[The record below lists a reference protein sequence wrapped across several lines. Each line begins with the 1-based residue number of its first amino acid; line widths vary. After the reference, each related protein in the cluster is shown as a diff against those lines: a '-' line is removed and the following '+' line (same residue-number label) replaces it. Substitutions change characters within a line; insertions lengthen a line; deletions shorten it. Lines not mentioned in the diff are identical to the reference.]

1 MRIMA
6 YLLYAL
12 IVAVVVLFAA
22 GNWDSVTLRLW
33 DDLVLDIR
41 LPLLMLA
48 MLVLGAL
55 PGWILGGITRFRS
68 QRRIRQL
75 ERELDALRQDK
86 AAENTAVA
94 AIVAPVAPAVDGTPP
109 LPVSQPGA

>member
-1 MRIMA
+1 MA

-55 PGWILGGITRFRS
+55 PGWILGGIARFRS

-75 ERELDALRQDK
+75 ERDLDALRQEK
-86 AAENTAVA
+86 AAVSAAAV
-94 AIVAPVAPAVDGTPP
+94 PAVVDSAPP
-109 LPVSQPGA
+109 LPVSQPDA